1 MGLRHQSLLNR
12 RQSSEATPYWVAF
25 STRASGTNRA
35 LTQAG
40 RALRFRVTSTQT
52 SAGKCPWFE
61 LEDEG
66 KGRLVA
72 EKKSLQTE
80 PTFQII
86 DPFQAS
92 VNCLLVVAFAK
103 TNSPNYPFA
112 VSLAEGAERYG
123 NAEIGGKHMHVAVF
137 GRTQADTGRA
147 LALIGYT
154 RGWRSAFVFAQGKMV
169 GDTYHLQEVLSC
181 YMQSCQCRDIKAHCI
196 FVIDDPFEDDD
207 TRRMSHR
214 ESTHKYAFPCKLL
227 VTRFHFQSNHP
238 SSIVNQIQ
246 AAGVEQC
253 CTFCPHFTPES
264 FMEIGRGSVR

>member
-1 MGLRHQSLLNR
+1 
-12 RQSSEATPYWVAF
+12 
-25 STRASGTNRA
+25 
-35 LTQAG
+35 
-40 RALRFRVTSTQT
+40 
-52 SAGKCPWFE
+52 

-147 LALIGYT
+147 LALIGHITCKKYFRAICSHVNAVT
-154 RGWRSAFVFAQGKMV
+154 LRRIAF
-169 GDTYHLQEVLSC
+169 L
-181 YMQSCQCRDIKAHCI
+181 
-196 FVIDDPFEDDD
+196 
-207 TRRMSHR
+207 
-214 ESTHKYAFPCKLL
+214 
-227 VTRFHFQSNHP
+227 
-238 SSIVNQIQ
+238 
-246 AAGVEQC
+246 
-253 CTFCPHFTPES
+253 
-264 FMEIGRGSVR
+264 